1 MPAVLPLNRGALE
14 TKECD
19 ASRNNIS
26 NDAGSSS
33 DGCKG
38 DDDRFETFIAD
49 VSYFTFNT
57 KYLTQTT
64 MQTVSSSLAIALG
77 GFERPGLG
85 FRMRELVV
93 ITRPASYDGPFWR
106 QRRSPES
113 GFWDVHQ
120 HMRIK
125 DRKKQNMH
133 STKCHHPGIKNSQ
146 HRRLPNKWAMLPW
159 RRRVNNCLS
168 GRLWRR
174 KCATRPP
181 DPSRITL
188 NIILR
193 GSS

>member
-64 MQTVSSSLAIALG
+64 MQTVSSSLAIALADFEASQSHFHPVCLNSYWRG
-77 GFERPGLG
+77 GWLMPQL
-85 FRMRELVV
+85 
-93 ITRPASYDGPFWR
+93 ITSVSAQSPD
-106 QRRSPES
+106 RSSHE
-113 GFWDVHQ
+113 
-120 HMRIK
+120 
-125 DRKKQNMH
+125 
-133 STKCHHPGIKNSQ
+133 
-146 HRRLPNKWAMLPW
+146 
-159 RRRVNNCLS
+159 
-168 GRLWRR
+168 
-174 KCATRPP
+174 
-181 DPSRITL
+181 
-188 NIILR
+188 
-193 GSS
+193 